1 MKVLLDSDLIKENC
15 RERIYW
21 SWELER
27 IDKLIIFSMRKK
39 FQVIGKKILFFI
51 YQTIN
56 KIKALNGCKFWE
68 LDLIILLKN
77 NF

>member
-1 MKVLLDSDLIKENC
+1 
-15 RERIYW
+15 
-21 SWELER
+21 
-27 IDKLIIFSMRKK
+27 MRKK

-77 NF
+77 NFQI